1 VEKIM
6 NLVVC
11 RVGCLFICLA
21 ILLIKLQN
29 DELTFMAVW
38 LGGDSQAWTEEGDKI
53 WSQNNKTIYFTV
65 IRCLSN

>member
-1 VEKIM
+1 M

-53 WSQNNKTIYFTV
+53 YIFYRDSVCIELIF
-65 IRCLSN
+65 